1 MPLYGGMTIAL
12 PADTRPPRNVGFMPI
27 SAPGITLYCRAML
40 SIVSPWA
47 TVWRRNR
54 DLAGLG
60 QSRAGSGFSTGVP
73 EGRFAGG
80 ISVFAAVFPTGAID
94 QSSAEISRNK
104 RLNLIM

>member
-12 PADTRPPRNVGFMPI
+12 PADTRPPRNIGFIPS
-27 SAPGITLYCRAML
+27 SAAGITLYCRAML

-54 DLAGLG
+54 DIAGLG

-73 EGRFAGG
+73 EGRFAGAT
-80 ISVFAAVFPTGAID
+80 SVFATVFPTGAID
-94 QSSAEISRNK
+94 QISAQ
-104 RLNLIM
+104 